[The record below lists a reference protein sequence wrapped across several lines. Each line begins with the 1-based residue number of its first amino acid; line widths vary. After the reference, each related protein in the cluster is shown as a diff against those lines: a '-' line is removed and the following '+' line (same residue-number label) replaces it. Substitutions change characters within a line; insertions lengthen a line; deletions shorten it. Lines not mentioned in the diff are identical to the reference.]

1 MNPLIAVMIGGGI
14 GSGLRYLVSQWL
26 VRADSFPM
34 GTLTVNLIGCFLMGI
49 AATLFSHLADVSPT
63 LRLAMVIGFLGGFTT
78 FSSFGLDTIKLLDDG
93 RFLLAVTYV
102 LASNLIG
109 ILAVWVGMKSVRFM
123 VNT

>member
-102 LASNLIG
+102 LASNLMG